1 MGAFSLLSLLTLT
14 AGVISMAVLRRR
26 AQRRNDRTPER
37 KDESQEMNSATEVGG
52 TTEQEE
58 GTKVHTYSFVFEGS
72 STEGRSAM
80 YQGLDV
86 GTQDYVRVY
95 TQLGGG
101 TYQELDPQGRKVEHH
116 YHTAD
121 AGQK

>member
-1 MGAFSLLSLLTLT
+1 
-14 AGVISMAVLRRR
+14 MAVLRRR

-37 KDESQEMNSATEVGG
+37 KDESQEMNSTTEVGG

-72 STEGRSAM
+72 STEGRAAM

-101 TYQELDPQGRKVEHH
+101 TYQELDPRGREVEHH